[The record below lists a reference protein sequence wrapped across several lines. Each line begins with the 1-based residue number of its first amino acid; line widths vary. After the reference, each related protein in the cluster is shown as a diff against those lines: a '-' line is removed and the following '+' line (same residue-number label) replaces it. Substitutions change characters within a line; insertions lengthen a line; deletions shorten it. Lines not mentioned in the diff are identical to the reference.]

1 MAHHKSALKRI
12 RQTKTRRV
20 YNRLN
25 KKMLKEALKAVQTSL
40 NYDEAIVKFNKASS
54 VLDKIAARGIL
65 KKNTV
70 AHRKSSLSRFVNS
83 LKEQKN

>member
-12 RQTKTRRV
+12 RQTKTKRV
-20 YNRLN
+20 YNRTN
-25 KKMLKEALKAVQTSL
+25 KRVLKEAVKAVQTSSS
-40 NYDEAIVKFNKASS
+40 YDEAVTKLNNASK
-54 VLDKIAARGIL
+54 VLDRIASRGIL

-70 AHRKSSLSRFVNS
+70 ANKKSSLFKFVNS